1 MRKNYRIL
9 SVIALYIVF
18 ILFYFTFFLFY
29 IENIPLFL
37 VLTISSVAVLST
49 STIYTVV
56 QSKSSQ
62 DIRIKEK
69 KYLSKPKLIQKDTS
83 DIIEDYFDALPSI
96 EEYVESD
103 ETYKDMPI
111 LDKFIFSLFRK
122 EELDKISL
130 LGLSKM
136 DKILFIREMLYYDPN
151 ERKDLIENML
161 KNKDKTD
168 GDIIYTPPKRPI
180 EMEGQI
186 RVYVRSLV
194 EPGERTKIIIVD
206 TTEVIRIIKE
216 KIAILFDYELEDFL
230 LSSGGILLQENSLIK
245 DYDIDDDDEIAL
257 IPSRKEKN

>member
-9 SVIALYIVF
+9 SVIYVF
-18 ILFYFTFFLFY
+18 CILFYVFFFLFQV
-29 IENIPLFL
+29 ENIPLFL
-37 VLTISSVAVLST
+37 VLTISSVAVLYT
-49 STIYTVV
+49 TNIYTVI

-69 KYLSKPKLIQKDTS
+69 KYFTKPKSIQKDTS
-83 DIIEDYFDALPSI
+83 DIIEDYIDVMPSI
-96 EEYVESD
+96 EEYIESD

-111 LDKFIFSLFRK
+111 VDKFIFSIFRK
-122 EELDKISL
+122 EELDNINL

-151 ERKDLIENML
+151 ERNDLIKNML
-161 KNKDKTD
+161 NTKDKTD
-168 GDIIYTPPKRPI
+168 GAIIYTPPKRQI

-186 RVYVRSLV
+186 RVYIRSLV
-194 EPGERTKIIIVD
+194 EPGEKTKIIIVD

-230 LSSGGILLQENSLIK
+230 LSSGGILLQENSIIK

-257 IPSRKEKN
+257 IPSRK